1 MAETADVVVVGGG
14 CLGTA
19 SALFL
24 ARKRA
29 GRVLL
34 LEQERVCSGI
44 TGRSSGIVRQS
55 YVLADN
61 ARLATKGLRVF
72 EQFDRAIG
80 GDAGF
85 RNVGLVWVGG
95 PEMRATFDDLQQSM
109 NEFGAESRYLVP
121 EELRELAP
129 GFQLEEGE
137 FALWEPHGGYASPPH
152 TVAAYARQARLA
164 GAEIRERTRVTGL
177 RRSENGLFSLATE
190 QGTIETR
197 VVVNATSG
205 WSAKL
210 LATLGVELPV
220 KPYPVQVSH
229 WLMPVETGPSL
240 PVIGDWTTMAYLRP
254 FPDRT
259 LLVGATDE
267 VYGKR
272 EADPER
278 FDPFPSAESIRR
290 DRERLVRRFPA
301 FGPGTF
307 KGGYAA
313 FYDLTPDNQFI
324 LGEMQQVPGLYNLLG
339 AGHAFKMA
347 PAFGQLTA
355 ELVVDGRP
363 SDPGI
368 DLAPYRFERFAEGA
382 VSGRATALASKS
394 HGI

>member
-55 YVLADN
+55 YVLPDN

-95 PEMRATFDDLQQSM
+95 PEMRQTFDDLQQSM
-109 NEFGAESRYLVP
+109 NEFGAESRYLAP

-129 GFQLEEGE
+129 GFRLEEGE
-137 FALWEPHGGYASPPH
+137 FALWEPHGGYTSPPH
-152 TVAAYARQARLA
+152 AVAAYARQARLA

-177 RRSENGLFSLATE
+177 RRAENGVFSLSTE

-205 WSAKL
+205 WSVKL

-229 WLMPVETGPSL
+229 WLLPVETGPDL
-240 PVIGDWTTMAYLRP
+240 PVIGDWSNMAYLRP

-259 LLVGATDE
+259 LRLAGLLLAFSAWSLPAVCRPKDSAGE
-267 VYGKR
+267 L
-272 EADPER
+272 PER
-278 FDPFPSAESIRR
+278 YRKWLTEDVVWAMPPLKTWYAGLESVVPFLTEFPLALGWRHIPTRANGQLAVGCYIWDAGAGSFRPEVIDVLTVRGGRIAEVTAFIDPRLFPRFGLP
-290 DRERLVRRFPA
+290 ERL
-301 FGPGTF
+301 
-307 KGGYAA
+307 
-313 FYDLTPDNQFI
+313 DD
-324 LGEMQQVPGLYNLLG
+324 
-339 AGHAFKMA
+339 
-347 PAFGQLTA
+347 
-355 ELVVDGRP
+355 
-363 SDPGI
+363 
-368 DLAPYRFERFAEGA
+368 
-382 VSGRATALASKS
+382 
-394 HGI
+394 